1 MDGKGQMDNKSMGD
15 VGISAHLL
23 EKQCDIRSFFVA
35 SERSLHDLN
44 DTLWS
49 AIYVIQALEFDF
61 IFKKIECHLCYFLM
75 NLVIFICFSTYFFF
89 YHIMHESSKCDIIKY
104 VTPCTIKV
112 MY

>member
-44 DTLWS
+44 DTL
-49 AIYVIQALEFDF
+49 
-61 IFKKIECHLCYFLM
+61 
-75 NLVIFICFSTYFFF
+75 
-89 YHIMHESSKCDIIKY
+89 
-104 VTPCTIKV
+104 
-112 MY
+112 